1 MGKITEWSNRINQI
15 NKLLLT
21 LFLVVFWILYNDND
35 KQEMTKIT
43 MSKLFLYL
51 IILLCSFLL
60 ILDLVYYEDNKK
72 DDGGEQQYLLYCCL
86 FDYFL
91 TSFYDGWDLTLQ
103 LIPPLLIWQWW
114 QQQSMSVFLS
124 LLILIGNYT
133 VR

>member
-91 TSFYDGWDLTLQ
+91 TSFYDG
-103 LIPPLLIWQWW
+103 
-114 QQQSMSVFLS
+114 
-124 LLILIGNYT
+124 
-133 VR
+133 